1 MKTVVE
7 GRGEKHKNAN
17 LKENLVC
24 NISRLENS
32 SVERESASRDS
43 EKMTNFQTDK
53 MHVLSVPLHVRL
65 SWCTF

>member
-7 GRGEKHKNAN
+7 GREEKHKNAN
-17 LKENLVC
+17 LKGNLVC

-32 SVERESASRDS
+32 SVEREDS

-53 MHVLSVPLHVRL
+53 VHVLSVSLHVRL